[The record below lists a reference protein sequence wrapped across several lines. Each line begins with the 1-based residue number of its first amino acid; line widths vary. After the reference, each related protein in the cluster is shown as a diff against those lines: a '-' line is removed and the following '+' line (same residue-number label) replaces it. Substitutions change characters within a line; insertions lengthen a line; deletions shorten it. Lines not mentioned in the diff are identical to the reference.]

1 MGPPTALRRLVLDR
15 DGTILSTNAVRDSIG
30 ALQGRRFR
38 RRAIA
43 GCAAGSGRNRSLT
56 GAAIEDYIAKHN
68 ENPQSFSWT
77 AKAEA
82 ILEKVR
88 RARAVL
94 DKMQTA

>member
-1 MGPPTALRRLVLDR
+1 MVGVQFRC
-15 DGTILSTNAVRDSIG
+15 
-30 ALQGRRFR
+30 GRRPCGLALGGPKSR
-38 RRAIA
+38 M
-43 GCAAGSGRNRSLT
+43 SPSRSPLF
-56 GAAIEDYIAKHN
+56 APEMFVW
-68 ENPQSFSWT
+68 S